1 MRTRRRILLVMVI
14 SMGFTVL
21 QLSAAD
27 FSGKGFRFDQ
37 TLTFS
42 YLVLQN
48 PSYVESTPIIDEIQK
63 RLNCKI
69 NLIWT
74 PTANFNEKLTGIIAS
89 GDIPDCIAGADYNIM
104 LKQGAALPLD
114 DLLAK
119 YGQSITR
126 FYEPDDYVYL
136 RNADDGK
143 IYRLMPYFDFPQ
155 SYSIV
160 IRTDWL
166 DQYKL
171 AVPETLDDWIKV
183 LTKFR
188 DEDANGDGDRTNEVP
203 WVTGV
208 GGMLPFMNAYGIKPS
223 GGIGLTAGGGFFC
236 LTADKKFVPYFEH
249 PNYKAYLTMMAK
261 MYREGLLD
269 REFASRLGNMNEQYK
284 VIDANL
290 GGAGFVYNDKP
301 NGTTVALRKNN
312 PKARLAPTKP
322 IKGPYG
328 DQWQLGRAKFS
339 TSAITYLTV
348 AAEKNKKAEKIMQFW
363 NWMFSDEGIKL
374 INFGIEGM
382 HHDLVNG
389 KPILRPEYNKDL
401 LVYRKSG
408 MGYAPFTINWTEEAF
423 MQVLLKGKS
432 PDQISET
439 DRLQYDALY
448 INKPF
453 LYQSLPTFTTK
464 TVIAKGTDL
473 FAQLQKQE
481 ASAIAGQISVDQF
494 FVEYD
499 KIKKAGFDQI
509 IKENQEA
516 YQKTAK

>member
-1 MRTRRRILLVMVI
+1 MKGWRGVLLASLLLIVLGILPA
-14 SMGFTVL
+14 GA
-21 QLSAAD
+21 QD
-27 FSGKGFRFDQ
+27 HSGKGFRFDQ

-48 PSYVESTPIIDEIQK
+48 PSYAETTPIIDEIQK

-74 PTANFNEKLTGIIAS
+74 PTANFAEKLTAIIAS

-114 DLLAK
+114 DLLSK
-119 YGQSITR
+119 YGKSITR
-126 FYEPDDYVYL
+126 FYEADDYVYL

-160 IRTDWL
+160 VRTDWL

-171 AVPETLDDWIKV
+171 GVPETLDDWLKV
-183 LTKFR
+183 LARFR
-188 DEDANGDGDRTNEVP
+188 DEDANGDGDPANEVP

-223 GGIGLTAGGGFFC
+223 GGIGLTNGGGFFC
-236 LTADKKFVPYFEH
+236 LTADKKLVPYFEH
-249 PNYKAYLTMMAK
+249 PNYKAYLTMVAR
-261 MYREGLLD
+261 MYREKLLD
-269 REFASRLGNMNEQYK
+269 KEFATRLGNMNEQYK

-301 NGTTVALRKNN
+301 NVSTVALRKNN
-312 PKARLAPTKP
+312 PKARLAATKP
-322 IKGPYG
+322 IKGPFG

-339 TSAITYLTV
+339 TSAITYITV
-348 AAEKNKKAEKIMQFW
+348 AAEKNRKAEKIMQFW
-363 NWMFSDEGIKL
+363 NWIFSDEGVRL
-374 INFGIEGM
+374 INYGIEGT

-389 KPILRPEYNKDL
+389 RSVLRPEYNKDL
-401 LVYRKSG
+401 VVYRKAG
-408 MGYAPFTINWTEEAF
+408 LGYQPFTINWTEDAF
-423 MQVLLKGKS
+423 MQVLLKGRS

-439 DRLQYDALY
+439 ERLQYDALY

-453 LYQSLPTFTTK
+453 LYQSLPTFNTK
-464 TVIAKGTDL
+464 TAASKGTDL
-473 FAQLQKQE
+473 FAQLQRQE
-481 ASAIAGQISVDQF
+481 AAAIAGQMSVDQF
-494 FVEYD
+494 FVEYE

-509 IKENQEA
+509 TKETQEA
-516 YQKTAK
+516 YLKTVQ